1 MVTNMM
7 EIQCRLQSAVE
18 ALTCPLRKT
27 DLRFLCAWL
36 TQMHFSEDHT
46 PAYTSATSA
55 FETLQYEFV
64 CIHCIAYTYA
74 FSTSLGLS
82 LSLSLFFKHWLAINV
97 TFLDTWCF
105 AYAKQ
110 IPHYM
115 IVMINKL
122 ISNSV
127 KLNTLFF
134 LGCGCLVN
142 SAKQTNFE
150 LRLFSPPPFLGWDWR
165 MKNIKIEGC
174 NMWKANLMQFP
185 SLFQEKLFC
194 DEVSLSLKSPS
205 ALQPTGHWMSS
216 SGAEWMHCSVNSVLT
231 YYSSSEGL
239 SQTPNVT
246 LSSMHCTIS

>member
-1 MVTNMM
+1 MSSFVS
-7 EIQCRLQSAVE
+7 IVL
-18 ALTCPLRKT
+18 LTLTLFQP
-27 DLRFLCAWL
+27 AWV
-36 TQMHFSEDHT
+36 
-46 PAYTSATSA
+46 Y
-55 FETLQYEFV
+55 
-64 CIHCIAYTYA
+64 
-74 FSTSLGLS
+74 

-205 ALQPTGHWMSS
+205 ALQPIGHWMSS

-246 LSSMHCTIS
+246 V

>member
-7 EIQCRLQSAVE
+7 EIQCRLQSTVE

-27 DLRFLCAWL
+27 NLRFLCAWL

-46 PAYTSATSA
+46 PAYNLSHLCFWDSPIWVHLYPLYCLHLR
-55 FETLQYEFV
+55 FFYQPGF
-64 CIHCIAYTYA
+64 I
-74 FSTSLGLS
+74 S
-82 LSLSLFFKHWLAINV
+82 LSLFFFKHWLAINV

-150 LRLFSPPPFLGWDWR
+150 LRLFSPTSFSWMRLEKEEYQDWR
-165 MKNIKIEGC
+165 MQHMKSKPDAISFSFSGKTILWWSESFLKITFCFTANWPLDEFIGC
-174 NMWKANLMQFP
+174 WM
-185 SLFQEKLFC
+185 
-194 DEVSLSLKSPS
+194 D
-205 ALQPTGHWMSS
+205 AL
-216 SGAEWMHCSVNSVLT
+216 
-231 YYSSSEGL
+231 L
-239 SQTPNVT
+239 SQ
-246 LSSMHCTIS
+246 

>member
-7 EIQCRLQSAVE
+7 EIQCRLQSTVE

-46 PAYTSATSA
+46 PAYNLSHLCFWDSPIWVHLYPLYCLHLR
-55 FETLQYEFV
+55 FFYQPGF
-64 CIHCIAYTYA
+64 I
-74 FSTSLGLS
+74 S
-82 LSLSLFFKHWLAINV
+82 LSLFFFKHWLAINV

-142 SAKQTNFE
+142 SAKQANFE

-205 ALQPTGHWMSS
+205 ALQPIGHWMSS

-246 LSSMHCTIS
+246 V